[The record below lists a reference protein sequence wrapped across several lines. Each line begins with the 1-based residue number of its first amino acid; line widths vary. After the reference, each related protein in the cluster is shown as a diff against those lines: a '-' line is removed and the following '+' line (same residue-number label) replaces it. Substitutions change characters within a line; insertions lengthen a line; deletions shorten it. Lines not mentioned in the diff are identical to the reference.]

1 VTFQSSSGGQAVGEV
16 TPALIAQARGD
27 RVAMLRRLIERIGRL
42 DAVGPDRFA
51 VEPEAGTF
59 DRVYGG
65 QSLAEAMLA
74 AAKTVDAPRRLHSAH
89 AYFLRLGDPTRPAV
103 YSVDRLRDT
112 RSFSVRQVRAEQDG
126 LAIISA
132 TFSFA
137 APTSGIQHQV
147 AMPDAPPPEEILP
160 RDVALL
166 ALHDG
171 HLPKNVG
178 VPWPIDLRHV
188 DQPPWER
195 RIGDGRHRVWMR
207 ADEQLPDDPLLHNC
221 LLLYASD
228 LTMADAVTNQH
239 PIVWE
244 DLIAARGLFGASLDH
259 AFWLHAPARVDDW
272 LLHVQESTRA
282 ADGRGFATGRFF
294 DRAGVLVA
302 SVAQEIFIK
311 QTGGER

>member
-1 VTFQSSSGGQAVGEV
+1 
-16 TPALIAQARGD
+16 
-27 RVAMLRRLIERIGRL
+27 MLRRLIDRIGRIAPSGG
-42 DAVGPDRFA
+42 DRFVIEPAVGA
-51 VEPEAGTF
+51 F

-65 QSLAEAMLA
+65 QSLAESMLA
-74 AAKTVDAPRRLHSAH
+74 AARTVDAGRRLNSAH
-89 AYFLRLGDPTRPAV
+89 CYFLRLGDPQRPIH
-103 YSVDRLRDT
+103 YGVDRLRDT
-112 RSFSVRQVRAEQDG
+112 RSFSVRQVRAEQEG
-126 LAIISA
+126 QAILTA

-137 APTSGIQHQV
+137 APSAGMTHQEP
-147 AMPDAPPPEEILP
+147 MPEAPDPEAVLP

-166 ALHDG
+166 AMHDG
-171 HLPKNVG
+171 QLPKNVG

-188 DQPPWER
+188 DQPPWEPQ
-195 RIGDGRHRVWMR
+195 IGSGRHRVWMR
-207 ADEQLPDDPLLHNC
+207 VDEALPDDPMLHDC

-244 DLIAARGLFGASLDH
+244 NLIAGQGLFGASLDH
-259 AFWLHAPARVDDW
+259 AFWLHVPARLDRW

-294 DRAGVLVA
+294 DRDGTLIA

-311 QTGGER
+311 ETGASS

>member
-1 VTFQSSSGGQAVGEV
+1 MAEI
-16 TPALIAQARGD
+16 TPDLIERARAD
-27 RVAMLRRLIERIGRL
+27 RLVLLRRLVARFGQIRPAGE
-42 DAVGPDRFA
+42 DRFIA
-51 VEPEAGTF
+51 EPSAGAF

-65 QSLAEAMLA
+65 QSLAEALIA
-74 AAKTVDAPRRLHSAH
+74 AAGTVDAPRRLNSAH
-89 AYFLRLGDPTRPAV
+89 GYFLRLGDPARPVSYAV
-103 YSVDRLRDT
+103 ERLRDT

-126 LAIISA
+126 RPIVSV

-137 APTSGIQHQV
+137 APVEGLSHQDP
-147 AMPDAPPPEEILP
+147 MPEAPPPEAVDP
-160 RDVALL
+160 RDAALI

-171 HLPKNVG
+171 DLPQNVG
-178 VPWPIDLRHV
+178 APWPLDLRHV

-195 RIGDGRHRVWMR
+195 RIGDGRHRIWMR
-207 ADEQLPDDPLLHNC
+207 ADEELADDPLLHAA

-228 LTMADAVTNQH
+228 LTMADAVTNRH

-259 AFWLHAPARVDDW
+259 AFWLHAPVRMDRW

-282 ADGRGFATGRFF
+282 ACGRGLTTGRFF
-294 DRAGVLVA
+294 DRDGTLVA

-311 QTGGER
+311 QTGEAL

>member
-1 VTFQSSSGGQAVGEV
+1 MAAITQAIVDH
-16 TPALIAQARGD
+16 ARAE
-27 RVAMLRRLIERIGRL
+27 RIAMLRRLVDRL
-42 DAVGPDRFA
+42 GQIRPVGADRFA
-51 VEPEAGTF
+51 VGPAKGAF

-65 QSLAEAMLA
+65 QSLAEAMTA
-74 AAKTVDAPRRLHSAH
+74 AAATVDPPRRVHSAH
-89 AYFLRLGDPTRPAV
+89 AYFLRLGDPARG
-103 YSVDRLRDT
+103 VDYVVERLRDT
-112 RSFSVRQVRAEQDG
+112 RGFSVRQVRAEQDG
-126 LAIISA
+126 QAIIIA

-137 APTSGIQHQV
+137 APADGIRHQIP
-147 AMPDAPPPEEILP
+147 MPEAPPPEAAVS
-160 RDVALL
+160 RDVALI

-171 HLPKNVG
+171 DLPKNTG

-188 DQPPWER
+188 DQPPWDGQV
-195 RIGDGRHRVWMR
+195 GDGRHRLWMR
-207 ADEQLPDDPLLHNC
+207 ADEALPDDPLLQAG
-221 LLLYASD
+221 LLLFASD

-259 AFWLHAPARVDDW
+259 AFWLHAPARLDRW

-294 DRAGVLVA
+294 DRDGTLVA

-311 QTGGER
+311 ETGVSR

>member
-1 VTFQSSSGGQAVGEV
+1 LSTITDELLYG
-16 TPALIAQARGD
+16 ARQD
-27 RVAMLRRLIERIGRL
+27 RIVMLRRLIDRMGRIAPAKGE
-42 DAVGPDRFA
+42 GDRF
-51 VEPEAGTF
+51 VLEPAIGAF

-65 QSLAEAMLA
+65 QSLAEALIA
-74 AAKTVDAPRRLHSAH
+74 AARTVDDGRRLNSAH
-89 AYFLRLGDPTRPAV
+89 CYFLRLGDPQKPVV
-103 YSVDRLRDT
+103 YVVDRLRDT

-126 LAIISA
+126 QAIITA

-137 APTSGIQHQV
+137 ASSGGIEHQG
-147 AMPDAPPPEEILP
+147 PAPAAPLPEDVLS

-171 HLPKNVG
+171 DLPKNAG

-188 DQPPWER
+188 DQAPWEKH
-195 RIGDGRHRVWMR
+195 IGDGRHRVWMR
-207 ADEQLPDDPLLHNC
+207 ADEDLPDDPLLHAC

-259 AFWLHAPARVDDW
+259 AFWLHVPARIDRW

-282 ADGRGFATGRFF
+282 ADGRGFTTGRFY
-294 DRAGVLVA
+294 DQAGVLVA

-311 QTGGER
+311 EVGGERA